1 MKIWNLASP
10 VRRRL
15 SPTRRNSSEQRRWI
29 FRIVRDL
36 HICRWQKLRSWR
48 CSNLSDRHKDVWALV
63 ETPLHHCYCCYYC
76 YWQKVPSKKPRDVV
90 HLSIL
95 YFTNDS
101 LSSFRSGHRRAGYG
115 TCGEQVAEW
124 GKASDLQWISTQCY
138 HPWPQDRS
146 LWLQTRRY
154 TEFEAMQR
162 SRDAVVYALRPRLLN
177 LLEDLKH
184 GLAAQHS
191 RFAILWETVY
201 WNDWNDFAS
210 AGRSISAPNTPS
222 GSLNWK
228 EQPYKPYLAI
238 SFLQGVQAADQ
249 ASQNLWFACHR
260 WLCPCKKLLAYVDC
274 YLPGSPGSWA
284 GKAGKASS
292 LQIEMLILRIA
303 DDVTSSKPAHL
314 LQELQAMLQQLEK
327 DKVWPRTD
335 LFGIRRVAGKWNL
348 QCACHLRPPSF
359 KSRLGI
365 CALMAVLNSEYP
377 STLFESQED
386 MIRRVR
392 ERVVAN
398 LVNPEV
404 HCAVMCCASNST
416 LIISHF
422 AAFCWGPSSG
432 SSGST
437 VPSFELIKV

>member
-1 MKIWNLASP
+1 MLPSLTTGSLAMVADTAIHWVWS
-10 VRRRL
+10 
-15 SPTRRNSSEQRRWI
+15 NAEI
-29 FRIVRDL
+29 
-36 HICRWQKLRSWR
+36 KR
-48 CSNLSDRHKDVWALV
+48 CSCICPEAAAS
-63 ETPLHHCYCCYYC
+63 ESSGG
-76 YWQKVPSKKPRDVV
+76 SKAWSGCPTFEICNIMRDSV
-90 HLSIL
+90 LK
-95 YFTNDS
+95 
-101 LSSFRSGHRRAGYG
+101 R
-115 TCGEQVAEW
+115 
-124 GKASDLQWISTQCY
+124 
-138 HPWPQDRS
+138 
-146 LWLQTRRY
+146 
-154 TEFEAMQR
+154 
-162 SRDAVVYALRPRLLN
+162 RPRLRM
-177 LLEDLKH
+177 
-184 GLAAQHS
+184 S
-191 RFAILWETVY
+191 
-201 WNDWNDFAS
+201 
-210 AGRSISAPNTPS
+210 GRSISAPNTPS

-228 EQPYKPYLAI
+228 EQPHKPYLAI

-249 ASQNLWFACHR
+249 AFFQNLWFACHR

-274 YLPGSPGSWA
+274 YLPGSSGSWA

-398 LVNPEV
+398 LANPEV

-416 LIISHF
+416 LIISHL